1 MVAYLINALG
11 LIPMLAFMALLLGLS
26 RGGNSAHRAEPDGEA
41 GEEDFIYQVTPDA
54 IRRGALPVAPKG
66 DYDENDY

>member
-1 MVAYLINALG
+1 MANMNDYLINALG

-41 GEEDFIYQVTPDA
+41 GGEGYYVKA
-54 IRRGALPVAPKG
+54 RVAGGLLVAPKG
-66 DYDENDY
+66 GNDD

>member
-1 MVAYLINALG
+1 MNDYLINALG

-41 GEEDFIYQVTPDA
+41 REGYYVKA
-54 IRRGALPVAPKG
+54 RVAGGLLVAPKG
-66 DYDENDY
+66 DYDE